1 MTLKMHSF
9 TQQTCFWIEDRDGL
23 VLYPE
28 DPRRLRPFLVPRELK
43 SGRNTEEKTQQAP
56 VAHGMAVTAGR
67 SLNARPSSQDLTGGK
82 AEPLKYLAQ
91 SGSQMRLQGKA
102 RLEGRPQVGQ
112 QQGRLEKEGGSK
124 V

>member
-43 SGRNTEEKTQQAP
+43 SGRNTEEEAP
-56 VAHGMAVTAGR
+56 
-67 SLNARPSSQDLTGGK
+67 NLTGEVFRAGHYDLGDK
-82 AEPLKYLAQ
+82 Q
-91 SGSQMRLQGKA
+91 N
-102 RLEGRPQVGQ
+102 
-112 QQGRLEKEGGSK
+112 
-124 V
+124 